1 MVSTKSKR
9 GYQYFG
15 RPVPGLDIP
24 TFRTALKWRGADLQT
39 LRNTIRGPALPL
51 GSVFER
57 VSFEV
62 GDGMS
67 LDAALHRPETSRNL
81 PVIILIHGLAGC
93 EESPNIVSA
102 AAWFLSLGYPVLR
115 LNLRGAGPSVNS
127 SRGPYHGG
135 LSDDLARV
143 VDQVAERGYGDGII
157 LYGISLGGNMM
168 LKYLGESGRQSG
180 ADRRIRAAIG
190 VSAPL
195 DLKTVQVRIMAAR
208 NRLYHNYLLL
218 GMKNYAG
225 QMAGQV
231 ADSLLDGA
239 KAAKSLFDF
248 DDKFTAPAHGM
259 TGAEEYYRLHS
270 ARNFVGDIKIP
281 TLLVHARNDP
291 WIPVDDYL
299 ARDWPVAGAVSL
311 VITDDG
317 GHVGFHAKDSKLPWH
332 ERLAALYLDC
342 LDARAA

>member
-1 MVSTKSKR
+1 MVSTKSER

-15 RPVPGLDIP
+15 RPVQGLEIP
-24 TFRTALKWRGADLQT
+24 DFRTALKWRGADLQT
-39 LRNTIRGPALPL
+39 LRNTLRGPALPL
-51 GSVFER
+51 GSGFER

-67 LDAALHRPETSRNL
+67 LGAALHRPGTPTDL

-93 EESPNIVSA
+93 EESPNVVSA

-115 LNLRGAGPSVNS
+115 LNLRGAGPSADS
-127 SRGPYHGG
+127 STGPYHGG

-143 VDQVAERGYGDGII
+143 VDQVTDRGYGAGII

-168 LKYLGESGRQSG
+168 LKYLGESG
-180 ADRRIRAAIG
+180 ADERIRAAIG

-225 QMAGQV
+225 QMAGRLTGG
-231 ADSLLDGA
+231 LLDAA

-248 DDKFTAPAHGM
+248 DDKFPAPAHGM

-281 TLLVHARNDP
+281 TLLIHARNDP

-299 ARDWPVAGAVSL
+299 ARDWPVTGVVSL
-311 VITDDG
+311 VIADDG
-317 GHVGFHAKDSKLPWH
+317 GHVGFHAKDNKVPWH
-332 ERLAALYLDC
+332 ERLAALYLDR
-342 LDARAA
+342 LI

>member
-1 MVSTKSKR
+1 MVTTKSKR
-9 GYQYFG
+9 GYHCYG
-15 RPVPGLDIP
+15 RPVSGLDIP

-67 LDAALHRPETSRNL
+67 LDAALHRPETSRDL

-115 LNLRGAGPSVNS
+115 LNLRGAGPSADS

-143 VDQVAERGYGDGII
+143 VDQVAEREYGAGII

-168 LKYLGESGRQSG
+168 LKYLGECG
-180 ADRRIRAAIG
+180 ADERIRVAIG

-195 DLKTVQVRIMAAR
+195 DLKSVQVRIMERR

-225 QMAGQV
+225 QMAGRITG
-231 ADSLLDGA
+231 DLLAGA

-270 ARNFVGDIKIP
+270 ARNFVGDIKTP
-281 TLLVHARNDP
+281 TLLIHARNDP

-317 GHVGFHAKDSKLPWH
+317 GHVGFHGRDNKVPWH
-332 ERLAALYLDC
+332 ERLAALYLDG
-342 LDARAA
+342 ARAGAAWQE

>member
-15 RPVPGLDIP
+15 RPVPGLEIP
-24 TFRTALKWRGADLQT
+24 DFRTGLKWRGADLQT

-51 GSVFER
+51 GPDFER
-57 VSFEV
+57 VSFKT
-62 GDGMS
+62 GDG
-67 LDAALHRPETSRNL
+67 LGLKAALHRPVTPAGL
-81 PVIILIHGLAGC
+81 PVVILIHGLAGC

-115 LNLRGAGPSVNS
+115 LNLRGAGPSADS

-143 VDQVAERGYGDGII
+143 VDQVAAREYGAGII

-168 LKYLGESGRQSG
+168 LKYLGERG
-180 ADRRIRAAIG
+180 ADERIRVAIG

-195 DLKTVQVRIMAAR
+195 DLKSVQVRIMERR

-225 QMAGQV
+225 QMAGRIS
-231 ADSLLDGA
+231 ASLLAGA

-291 WIPVDDYL
+291 WIPVEDYL

-311 VITDDG
+311 VIADDG
-317 GHVGFHAKDSKLPWH
+317 GHVGFHAKDHKVPWH
-332 ERLAALYLDC
+332 ERLAAHYLDC
-342 LDARAA
+342 VQARMT